1 MVDVLIQCRNTERVG
16 VVWLQTALAA
26 HHVLHF
32 SLRLLS
38 GLWAGGDRR
47 KLHEIPPIQ
56 QLLCHTEWDEDLRLA
71 GVHSQHSCLSGFHH
85 PDHQEPASAKQNVF
99 AKSAVAVRVNLQF
112 RDGGLVHQCH
122 LSRCI
127 NVNLAERTT
136 AHHLAAHGVVPCWPN
151 SVHGHAV
158 NEFRVTLNAH
168 GQINNRRNALDGGAL
183 VHDCLCF
190 ADFEA
195 TLLPRKLS
203 ARNVVGAV
211 GEHVQTCCTNT
222 LKFGKHFGF
231 QPSQRCNHCCDTG
244 NTNNDSQRGEKRSRL
259 VCPDLTERHTNR
271 LQEEEDGESAA
282 FTLGALPR
290 WCFGVRHVVASVA
303 SSAAARRR
311 CVARASST

>member
-1 MVDVLIQCRNTERVG
+1 M
-16 VVWLQTALAA
+16 AA

-38 GLWAGGDRR
+38 GLGAGGNGR
-47 KLHEIPPIQ
+47 KLHEIPTIQ
-56 QLLCHTEWDEDLRLA
+56 QLLCHTEWNEDLCLA
-71 GVHSQHSCLSGFHH
+71 GVHSQHSCLSSFHY
-85 PDHQEPASAKQNVF
+85 PDHQKPASAKQNVL
-99 AKSAVAVRVNLQF
+99 AQSAVAVRVDLEF
-112 RDGGLVHQCH
+112 SDGGLVHQCN
-122 LSRCI
+122 LSRCV
-127 NVNLAERTT
+127 NVNLAEGPT
-136 AHHLAAHGVVPCWPN
+136 AHHLAAHRVVPRWPN
-151 SVHGHAV
+151 SVHGHAID
-158 NEFRVTLNAH
+158 EFGVALNAH

-211 GEHVQTCCTNT
+211 WEHVQTCCTNT
-222 LKFGKHFGF
+222 LKFREHFGF
-231 QPSQRCNHCCDTG
+231 QPSQRCNHCCDAG

-259 VCPDLTERHTNR
+259 VCPDLTERHTDR
-271 LQEEEDGESAA
+271 LQEEEDGEAA
-282 FTLGALPR
+282 TFALGALPR